1 MPDLSWV
8 LYDTAVFN
16 TVATTAHE
24 LFQVSQGSDSTH
36 TEDFTNSPG
45 AGSLP
50 SGQNM
55 EVKAVGVY
63 PEHDVTAA
71 ELVKI
76 YNKAWLE
83 LKVSE
88 SVKLKLPLSL
98 VAAPQEF
105 NGAVG
110 AAAGSGLS
118 WAGPIFDLEI
128 PIPIPG
134 GTQYKVTIM
143 QVVATAAAEQLKVCL
158 FGTLTRP

>member
-8 LYDTAVFN
+8 LFDTAVFSTSAN
-16 TVATTAHE
+16 TAHE
-24 LFQVSQGSDSTH
+24 LFQVSQGSDATH

-50 SGQNM
+50 AGQKM
-55 EVKAVGVY
+55 LVKAIGVY
-63 PEHDVTAA
+63 PEHDITAA

-76 YNKAWLE
+76 YNKSWLE

-88 SVKLKLPLSL
+88 SVKLKLPISL
-98 VAAPQEF
+98 LAAPQEF
-105 NGAVG
+105 TGAVG

-118 WAGPIFDLEI
+118 WSGPVYDLEI
-128 PIPIPG
+128 PILIDG

-158 FGTLTRP
+158 FGILTRP